1 MQKKDRGKESKND
14 AALIINIEKHAEKHA
29 GEELLPVRRTRRTE
43 DSRIKIEA
51 EVRIMH
57 KRAALTR
64 STKQD
69 QDRDLKKRGTREAKL
84 GDKDNN
90 LG

>member
-1 MQKKDRGKESKND
+1 M
-14 AALIINIEKHAEKHA
+14 ALIINIEKHAEKH

-43 DSRIKIEA
+43 DSRIEIEA

-69 QDRDLKKRGTREAKL
+69 QDRDLKKEEHARRS
-84 GDKDNN
+84 
-90 LG
+90 

>member
-1 MQKKDRGKESKND
+1 M
-14 AALIINIEKHAEKHA
+14 ALIINIEKHRKTR
-29 GEELLPVRRTRRTE
+29 GEELLSVRRTQRTE

-69 QDRDLKKRGTREAKL
+69 QDRDLKKEEHEAKL

>member
-1 MQKKDRGKESKND
+1 M
-14 AALIINIEKHAEKHA
+14 IINIGRHRKTRS
-29 GEELLPVRRTRRTE
+29 EELLSARSTRRTK

-57 KRAALTR
+57 KRAELTR

-69 QDRDLKKRGTREAKL
+69 QDRDSKKRKVEAKL